1 MKKFL
6 QRLGFAQSESVS
18 QSTPLFEALEKRL
31 CMSTTIP
38 STTGIALADLNGDGN
53 KDLISTRF
61 GHTGG
66 LNVRFGNGNGT
77 FGAPVFPFGY
87 GFARGG
93 TVDIGDFNKD
103 GHIDVVVYGGGPT
116 GNGALYVLLNN
127 GNGTL
132 AAPVR
137 EGGAAFAGVA
147 SGSLDDVRLS
157 VGDINNDGDV
167 DILVSNP
174 TLAYRR
180 ATHKFSGSDVWV
192 LLGNGDGTF
201 AAGVPVS

>member
-6 QRLGFAQSESVS
+6 QRLGFAQSESAKHSV
-18 QSTPLFEALEKRL
+18 PLVEALEKRL
-31 CMSTTIP
+31 CLSTTTP
-38 STTGIALADLNGDGN
+38 GTTGIALADLNGDSN

-61 GHTGG
+61 GRTGG
-66 LNVRFGNGNGT
+66 LNVRFGDGNGN
-77 FGAPVFPFGY
+77 FGAPVFPFGH
-87 GFARGG
+87 GFARGA

-103 GHIDVVVYGGGPT
+103 NHIDVVVYGGGPT

-137 EGGAAFAGVA
+137 IGGDAFAGVA

-157 VGDINNDGDV
+157 VGDINNDTDV

-180 ATHKFSGSDVWV
+180 ATHKFSGSDVFV
-192 LLGNGDGTF
+192 LFGNGNGTF
-201 AAGVPVS
+201 AAGSPVS